1 MVQSPPHVSVS
12 VEFLD
17 LVLLVMVMGN
27 ATGSSLGS
35 LPLSAFLPR
44 SPPASRGPEQ
54 CVGILSDEEEKE
66 TMGRMEG
73 TEKARGIAGLVA
85 QACKPSCLG
94 RRGRKIPSSGLS

>member
-1 MVQSPPHVSVS
+1 MVQSAPHVSVS

-17 LVLLVMVMGN
+17 LVSPVMVMGN

-54 CVGILSDEEEKE
+54 CVEILSDEEEEE

-73 TEKARGIAGLVA
+73 KEKAQGIAGLVT
-85 QACKPSCLG
+85 QACKPSYLG
-94 RRGRKIPSSGLS
+94 R